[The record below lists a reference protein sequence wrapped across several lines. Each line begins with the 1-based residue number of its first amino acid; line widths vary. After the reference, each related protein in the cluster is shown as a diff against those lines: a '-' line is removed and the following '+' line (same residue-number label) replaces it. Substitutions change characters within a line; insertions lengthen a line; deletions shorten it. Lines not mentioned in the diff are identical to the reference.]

1 MFDKASIAINSD
13 GTITHTHGVMGALFV
28 KNDTSIVTTNDNSS
42 IAASDLYVQ
51 SIFSDWNFND
61 IWYMTSGS
69 YPMLQ
74 VTNKASSVSAQ
85 SIDLFADGETTCE
98 HIVYIRDTKNSAN
111 IYIKAQNPYSTI
123 AIRGGSYTGVF
134 EGVINGLINDKTII
148 PFTITSTSGAS
159 QEHHLVII
167 KEPTLATLDS
177 VVIDG
182 TTVARVN
189 NTYVAEIGKSAD
201 SVNAE
206 ITPISG
212 TVEVLDKDRNVVS
225 YESMNG
231 LTWINTALPANVGTT
246 TTYTLRVTNG
256 NALSTVEYPLILKPA
271 EYHTGLKYVQVDPL
285 TLIGNVLVG
294 SGYTDVTDINENVY
308 NYVITKDL
316 EYINIKAETV
326 NSTSKV
332 SIASEYNSANVQEI
346 ERYKLDTSIKDI
358 YIPID
363 VTTEENVVEHYV
375 LHLTRKSIDDS
386 LKTVKVTYGSN
397 VYTPTAENRVM
408 DEETGAT
415 ADVYVVKLDTPGNV
429 PFTNKT
435 YVDILIE
442 ANDIYTLVNAGSPT
456 ATDPTSAN
464 SDKWTA
470 TNVLLD
476 GEELTIYEIKS
487 KAADLE
493 TIKVSYLY
501 IYKKSDNANLKTF
514 TATYDDGGTK
524 TTVEAGKD
532 IDGEYQLWIPS
543 DVTTVDLEAIASTLL
558 AEVQIDDN
566 TSSLHNNVYKNFTI
580 TGKNTINVMIKSSL
594 NTTAEYKININRL
607 NLDLEAVQAGPYSGG
622 NLSNA
627 LWDSTRNA
635 YVVRLD
641 PQTDDLPSAIASVLA
656 KDANNYI
663 RIGHLT
669 RPEKPTQGSMTDE
682 QYAAALAQYEKEV
695 AAYETAAAND
705 YSATDASVV
714 WDGGWRQTSNQS
726 YKIPLIKK
734 DG

>member
-1 MFDKASIAINSD
+1 
-13 GTITHTHGVMGALFV
+13 
-28 KNDTSIVTTNDNSS
+28 
-42 IAASDLYVQ
+42 
-51 SIFSDWNFND
+51 
-61 IWYMTSGS
+61 
-69 YPMLQ
+69 ML
-74 VTNKASSVSAQ
+74 
-85 SIDLFADGETTCE
+85 
-98 HIVYIRDTKNSAN
+98 
-111 IYIKAQNPYSTI
+111 
-123 AIRGGSYTGVF
+123 
-134 EGVINGLINDKTII
+134 
-148 PFTITSTSGAS
+148 
-159 QEHHLVII
+159 
-167 KEPTLATLDS
+167 
-177 VVIDG
+177 
-182 TTVARVN
+182 
-189 NTYVAEIGKSAD
+189 
-201 SVNAE
+201 
-206 ITPISG
+206 
-212 TVEVLDKDRNVVS
+212 S
-225 YESMNG
+225 YE
-231 LTWINTALPANVGTT
+231 

-532 IDGEYQLWIPS
+532 KDGEYQLWIPS

-558 AEVQIDDN
+558 AEVQLQD
-566 TSSLHNNVYKNFTI
+566 
-580 TGKNTINVMIKSSL
+580 
-594 NTTAEYKININRL
+594 
-607 NLDLEAVQAGPYSGG
+607 Q
-622 NLSNA
+622 
-627 LWDSTRNA
+627 DSI
-635 YVVRLD
+635 Y
-641 PQTDDLPSAIASVLA
+641 
-656 KDANNYI
+656 
-663 RIGHLT
+663 
-669 RPEKPTQGSMTDE
+669 
-682 QYAAALAQYEKEV
+682 
-695 AAYETAAAND
+695 
-705 YSATDASVV
+705 
-714 WDGGWRQTSNQS
+714 
-726 YKIPLIKK
+726 
-734 DG
+734 